1 MAEKEEKT
9 VETLSNGK
17 DVSSET
23 SAAVPEKR
31 EETVGEILRRTRLA
45 KKWEIRD
52 IASYLCIRAQFLEDI
67 EEGRNKDLP
76 GTAYAVGFVRSYAAY
91 LGLNAADMVSRYKE
105 ELSETQENEDAY
117 PSYAPEDVEN
127 SVPGIKL
134 IVFSVLLLAVVFGLY
149 KAFWEQ
155 EDPSE
160 YASVETVTVVEDV
173 YQDDGAPSPSVSQ
186 ETGTETA
193 SEPPSAPVPPK
204 KPEQAVQE
212 TVADTSVQGKPFVA
226 ESFEVAEEVPTRHIY
241 GQKNYNARV
250 VLVATADAWIE
261 VTRGDMVLISRTL
274 KAGDRYQAS
283 RDSDDLYLKTGNAGG
298 LDVYVEGLLVP
309 PLGPKGATRKVP
321 LDPEYLLPKTA
332 ED

>member
-105 ELSETQENEDAY
+105 ELAET
-117 PSYAPEDVEN
+117 PEDEETYVPCTEEEIEN

-155 EDPSE
+155 GDTSG

-173 YQDDGAPSPSVSQ
+173 YQDEDMPAVSQ
-186 ETGTETA
+186 ETAKEA
-193 SEPPSAPVPPK
+193 VSVRPSAPVPPK

-212 TVADTSVQGKPFVA
+212 TVADTSVQGKPFVEEA
-226 ESFEVAEEVPTRHIY
+226 FESTEVPTRHIY
-241 GQKNYNARV
+241 GQKNYDARV
-250 VLVATADAWIE
+250 VLVATSDAWIE

-321 LDPEYLLPKTA
+321 LDSEYLLPKTA